1 MCRELLRVADDPK
14 AQSDAPRWAG
24 VSCFGA
30 LQGSSGKHRRGEEE
44 RAGTA
49 EECKL
54 PAHHTLVLFAN
65 QSTLNCQLHG
75 LRIRDLP
82 NRSAEQIAPS
92 YPAVNRGAVEG
103 ARLGVSGDGACRVA
117 AAHCVSKLE

>member
-1 MCRELLRVADDPK
+1 MSLPIRKHNPLRRLGRACHVSGHYRGAVANT
-14 AQSDAPRWAG
+14 G
-24 VSCFGA
+24 
-30 LQGSSGKHRRGEEE
+30 RGEEE

-54 PAHHTLVLFAN
+54 PAHHTLVLVAN
-65 QSTLNCQLHG
+65 QGIPNCQLHC

-82 NRSAEQIAPS
+82 NRSAEQIATS
-92 YPAVNRGAVEG
+92 HPAVNRGAVEG
-103 ARLGVSGDGACRVA
+103 TRLGVSGDGARRVA